1 MIFTDDPVRRFEEFD
16 KNDFARTDDNLGIQ
30 YEKDDIF
37 EDTVLLLR
45 YNCPDEDCDVACLG
59 WPDLHRHVKS
69 KHSKVMWYVQIGFDV
84 GLASATNEPAVT
96 CVLETKRSL
105 HTNIPFL
112 PPQNCGNMRST
123 EMTSQVQ
130 STRVASR
137 DTRNVVSVANDF
149 MATTNFIPIAE
160 ISTKD
165 ATSVTAALHTGNS
178 STMLIIMHSRAIS
191 KKIISCALI
200 QNVWKRS
207 SWFSSLKWI

>member
-69 KHSKVMWYVQIGFDV
+69 KHGKVMWYVQIGLNV
-84 GLASATNEPAVT
+84 GFASATDEPAVI
-96 CVLETKRSL
+96 CVLETKRFL

-112 PPQNCGNMRST
+112 PRQNCGNMRST
-123 EMTSQVQ
+123 EMTNQVQ

-137 DTRNVVSVANDF
+137 DTRNVVSVASDF
-149 MATTNFIPIAE
+149 MATTSFMPIAE
-160 ISTKD
+160 ISTND
-165 ATSVTAALHTGNS
+165 ATSVTAALHTGNN
-178 STMLIIMHSRAIS
+178 STMSIIMHLRAIS